1 MENPLE
7 TDESLEDNQF
17 FCSSFVEK
25 FDCIDKYVIEKI
37 KFSDFINYALT
48 LNIYNLSNFLK
59 KKKISRNL
67 ITYWL
72 FLLLNNVKQLQF
84 KQLQKKFFRILITYC
99 FFLLLNNKMLPSSAF
114 PR

>member
-7 TDESLEDNQF
+7 TDESL
-17 FCSSFVEK
+17 EK

-48 LNIYNLSNFLK
+48 LNNYNLSRFLK
-59 KKKISRNL
+59 EKNFCSIL

-84 KQLQKKFFRILITYC
+84 KQFKKKT
-99 FFLLLNNKMLPSSAF
+99 SSGF
-114 PR
+114 